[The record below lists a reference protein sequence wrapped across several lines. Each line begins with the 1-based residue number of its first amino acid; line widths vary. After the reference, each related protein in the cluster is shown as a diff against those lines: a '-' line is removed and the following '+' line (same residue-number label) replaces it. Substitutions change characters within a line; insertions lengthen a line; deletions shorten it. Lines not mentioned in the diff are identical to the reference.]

1 MIAVLDY
8 DAGNLASVKK
18 ALDFIGVENKVASS
32 GKELKEAAG
41 LIIPGVGAF
50 GEAKRRLEERGLD
63 NDILSFVKSGKPVLG
78 ICLGMQLL
86 FEESEEAPGVKGLAL
101 LKGRVLKFS
110 AESGIKIPHVGWNSL
125 KIKPGKSLFNEI
137 DTGVYVYFVHS
148 YYVKSDYE
156 ENVAASTEYGTLIH
170 SAAESDNIFAC
181 QFHPEKSSETGLK
194 ILKNFAEICGR
205 A

>member
-86 FEESEEAPGVKGLAL
+86 FEESEEAPGVKGF
-101 LKGRVLKFS
+101 KVFR
-110 AESGIKIPHVGWNSL
+110 GIG
-125 KIKPGKSLFNEI
+125 
-137 DTGVYVYFVHS
+137 D
-148 YYVKSDYE
+148 
-156 ENVAASTEYGTLIH
+156 
-170 SAAESDNIFAC
+170 
-181 QFHPEKSSETGLK
+181 
-194 ILKNFAEICGR
+194 
-205 A
+205 